1 MFDWSA
7 LEPSVV
13 FKYFGELVAISRPS
27 KAEEKAMV
35 WLKEWAAEKG
45 YDTAEDATG
54 NLVVRVPGKGSA
66 ANSTPVI
73 IQGHVDIVTAE
84 SEDAPPEADSAAGKI
99 PVELGEP
106 GDDGFFVAAADGGW
120 VGAPY
125 TTLGADNGIGCA
137 MGMAIAD
144 DPNATHPP
152 LELLFTMDEEQGMTG
167 ALELDPD
174 ALGLTGRHLINLD
187 TEDDDEL
194 TIGCAGGMDTSVTL
208 PGVWDSVDGSDL
220 VCLQVLLKDLRGGH
234 SGVEIHSCRANAIRC
249 LARALCDVSGGPV
262 RVADLQ
268 GGEKRNAIPRR
279 AAAVIVIPSSLQAEL
294 EQVLQAAGDEMTQL
308 YQGRDFPVRF
318 QVSAVDS
325 VARALDADSSSRLL
339 NLIVALPDGVFTMT
353 SEIPDLV
360 ETSNNVA
367 VVGVTGDNVIVH
379 CNSRSSV
386 DAGMEDVADAIAACA
401 RLAGAST
408 SSSGRYPG
416 WKPNLDSE
424 LLKVTQ
430 PAYQQLFNEEPKVTA
445 IHAGLECGVLG
456 DKMSGLD
463 SISFG
468 PNIRGNHAPGE
479 HVEVASVAKSYRLL
493 QEVLANLG

>member
-1 MFDWSA
+1 
-7 LEPSVV
+7 
-13 FKYFGELVAISRPS
+13 
-27 KAEEKAMV
+27 
-35 WLKEWAAEKG
+35 
-45 YDTAEDATG
+45 
-54 NLVVRVPGKGSA
+54 
-66 ANSTPVI
+66 
-73 IQGHVDIVTAE
+73 
-84 SEDAPPEADSAAGKI
+84 
-99 PVELGEP
+99 
-106 GDDGFFVAAADGGW
+106 
-120 VGAPY
+120 
-125 TTLGADNGIGCA
+125 